1 MREEIYE
8 RVVSYI
14 TDNQEKFYR
23 FAYSYIKERE
33 GALDIVQNAVC
44 KALEKYPELR
54 APDKIN
60 AWFYRILVNEAHA
73 YFKKQKREIATDDTQ
88 MPIQIYNET
97 AFDKDDE
104 VYDMVMKLPEK
115 FKTVIVLRFFEDMS
129 LEEISKVTS
138 VNLSTVKTR
147 LYAALRQLK
156 LSYNG
161 ER

>member
-8 RVVSYI
+8 KVVSYI

-44 KALEKYPELR
+44 KALEKYHELR
-54 APDKIN
+54 SPDKIN
-60 AWFYRILVNEAHA
+60 AWFYRILVNESHA
-73 YFKKQKREIATDDTQ
+73 YFKKQKREIATEDEK
-88 MPIQIYNET
+88 MPVQIYTET

-115 FKTVIVLRFFEDMS
+115 FRTVIVLRFFEDMS
-129 LEEISKVTS
+129 LEEISKITS
-138 VNLSTVKTR
+138 ANLSTVKTR
-147 LYAALRQLK
+147 LYTALRQLK